1 MSVNTLGIEQ
11 AYQLMAAIHN
21 QATGKAAVTP
31 TDLSSF
37 VSVATT
43 TLSTGYEN
51 TLNAISIVLNRTLY
65 AVREYDG
72 DFNGLEMDAI
82 RWGGITRKISFGDT
96 APEADGTYA
105 LVNGVGS
112 NQYEV
117 KKVPVIETHYYGSLV
132 FSDHVTIYT
141 RQLDAAFRDPAEF
154 SRFISSLL
162 LHWANVRKQWLDSQ
176 KHAIVNNFI
185 AGKNALNSDVI
196 HLLTEYNSATGLSL
210 TATTVMQPANYPA
223 FMKWVYARIQGI
235 SRLMT
240 KRSDLFQ
247 EPITGIDINRHTPV
261 RDQRF
266 YIMAD
271 FLEAMT
277 ARVQADTYHDSFIRY
292 ADVEPVSYW
301 QAIDNPDAI
310 QITPVYID
318 SAGAVVTGT
327 AQTMSKVIGIIFDRD
342 AMGLNI
348 QQDELVNSPYQAR
361 DQYYNIW
368 YHFKGQWMNDFTEKA
383 VVLMLD

>member
-43 TLSTGYEN
+43 TLATGYEN
-51 TLNAISIVLNRTLY
+51 TLNAISIVLNHTLY

-72 DFNGLEMDAI
+72 DFNGLEMDSI

-96 APEADGTYA
+96 APEADGTYN
-105 LVNGVGS
+105 LTNGQAS

-132 FSDHVTIYT
+132 FSDHVTVYT

-154 SRFISSLL
+154 SQFISSLL

-185 AGKNALNSDVI
+185 AGKNALGSNVI
-196 HLLTEYNSATGLSL
+196 HLLTEYNRATGLSL
-210 TATTVMQPANYPA
+210 TDTTVMQPANYPA

-301 QAIDNPDAI
+301 QAIDNPDQI
-310 QITPVYID
+310 QVTPVYID
-318 SAGAVVTGT
+318 TTGAVVTGT
-327 AQTMSKVIGIIFDRD
+327 AQTMSKVLGIIFDRD

>member
-43 TLSTGYEN
+43 TLATGYEN

-72 DFNGLEMDAI
+72 DFNGLVMDSV

-105 LVNGVGS
+105 LVNGAGS

-162 LHWANVRKQWLDSQ
+162 LHWSNVRKQWLDSQ

-185 AGKNALNSDVI
+185 AGKNALSSDVI
-196 HLLTEYNSATGLSL
+196 HLLTEYNTATGLSL

-301 QAIDNPDAI
+301 QAIDNPDQI
-310 QITPVYID
+310 QVTPVYID
-318 SAGAVVTGT
+318 NTGAVVTGT
-327 AQTMSKVIGIIFDRD
+327 AQTMSKVLGIIFDRD
-342 AMGLNI
+342 AMGMNI